1 MPDIDTTDEVDM
13 KTADRE
19 LFLELA
25 DQWENET
32 VLLSR
37 TDMAIKHPA
46 YQKVVDMGEP
56 AVPLI
61 LQRMQSQG
69 GHWFA
74 ALREITNANPVE
86 PADRGNV
93 SEMQKAWLKWGKAN
107 GYA

>member
-1 MPDIDTTDEVDM
+1 MPKIDTTDEVDIT
-13 KTADRE
+13 TADRDR
-19 LFLELA
+19 FLELA

-37 TDMAIKHPA
+37 TDAAIQHPA
-46 YQKVVDMGEP
+46 YQKIIDMGEL

-61 LQRMQSQG
+61 LRRMNSQG

-93 SEMQKAWLKWGKAN
+93 SAMQKAWLQWGEAN

>member
-1 MPDIDTTDEVDM
+1 MPNIDTTDEVDM

-19 LFLELA
+19 RFLELA

-46 YQKVVDMGEP
+46 YPKIIDMGEP

-69 GHWFA
+69 VH
-74 ALREITNANPVE
+74 
-86 PADRGNV
+86 
-93 SEMQKAWLKWGKAN
+93 
-107 GYA
+107 

>member
-1 MPDIDTTDEVDM
+1 MANINIQDEVSEKD
-13 KTADRE
+13 AHRE
-19 LFLELA
+19 RFSELA

-37 TDMAIKHPA
+37 TDMATEHPA
-46 YQKVVDMGEP
+46 YQKIVDMGEP

-61 LQRMQSQG
+61 LQRMKSQG

-74 ALREITNANPVE
+74 VLREITSVNPVE
-86 PADRGNV
+86 PACRGNIL
-93 SEMQKAWLKWGKAN
+93 EMQKAWLNWGKEN

>member
-1 MPDIDTTDEVDM
+1 MANIDTTDEVDIRP
-13 KTADRE
+13 TDRE
-19 LFLELA
+19 RFLELA

-37 TDMAIKHPA
+37 TDMATKHPA
-46 YQKVVDMGEP
+46 YEKIIDMGES

-61 LQRMQSQG
+61 LERMKSRG

-74 ALREITNANPVE
+74 ALREITNVNPVE

-93 SEMQKAWLKWGKAN
+93 SEMQKSWLKWGKAN
-107 GYA
+107 GYV

>member
-1 MPDIDTTDEVDM
+1 MANIDTTDEVGT
-13 KTADRE
+13 KTVDRE
-19 LFLELA
+19 RFLELA

-37 TDMAIKHPA
+37 TDMAIEHPA
-46 YQKVVDMGEP
+46 YQKIIDMGEP

-61 LQRMQSQG
+61 LQRMKSQG
-69 GHWFA
+69 GHWFV

-86 PADRGNV
+86 PADRGNIP
-93 SEMQKAWLKWGKAN
+93 EMQNAWLKWGRAN